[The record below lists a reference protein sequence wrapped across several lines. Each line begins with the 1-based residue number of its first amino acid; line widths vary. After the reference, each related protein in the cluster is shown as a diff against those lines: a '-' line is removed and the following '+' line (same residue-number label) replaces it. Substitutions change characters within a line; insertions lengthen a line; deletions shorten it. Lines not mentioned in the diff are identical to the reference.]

1 MKEKYQLLLNKTY
14 ELEGLILLALSKDP
28 LPRNIEELINQ
39 KRRDIAALQLHPKS
53 KTQEPSRDKE
63 GNKPA
68 FRKLPTIDEPAAP
81 KQPLGA
87 ESIAPKETAVTFVHK
102 EKPKLQSE
110 SPIETTVKEA
120 QEESQIE
127 KPEPQK
133 EPVAT
138 ILPKEEPVMKR
149 ETAEKHETPEEKK
162 EPAKKAEPEEPF
174 FYNLEEDDDEYTVP
188 KTFRPKKKTF
198 NQEGKRKR
206 PVFSLND
213 RFLFIRELFEGDAA
227 VFNRALDLVVRAENF
242 QEAEDILIN
251 EFVIDPESETD
262 ARFLDII
269 RAAFVSR

>member
-39 KRRDIAALQLHPKS
+39 KRRDIAALQLHHKP
-53 KTQEPSRDKE
+53 KTQEASRDKE

-68 FRKLPTIDEPAAP
+68 DRNQPTIEEPAAP

-87 ESIAPKETAVTFVHK
+87 ESVDPKETKMTFVHK
-102 EKPKLQSE
+102 EKPKVQPE
-110 SPIETTVKEA
+110 SPIEPTVKEA
-120 QEESQIE
+120 HEEPQIE

-138 ILPKEEPVMKR
+138 IQPKEEPVMKR
-149 ETAEKHETPEEKK
+149 ETPEKHETPEEKK
-162 EPAKKAEPEEPF
+162 EPVMKAEPEEPF
-174 FYNLEEDDDEYTVP
+174 FYNLEDDDEYTVP